1 MPQNPRQETDPAL
14 IPGRSEQGFGR
25 TFLENFAALHKD
37 HPIRH
42 LARKADLV
50 GHADPV
56 RCSKLRQA
64 T

>member
-14 IPGRSEQGFGR
+14 IPGRSEQGIGR

-37 HPIRH
+37 HPIR
-42 LARKADLV
+42 R
-50 GHADPV
+50 P
-56 RCSKLRQA
+56 KLRQA